1 MKNAL
6 TLYKKSKYCS
16 LKEKEITFDQ
26 KLVYAEN
33 PGQNNWKEVLKQNWN
48 FIYLFSIYLKLTN

>member
-33 PGQNNWKEVLKQNWN
+33 PGQNNWKEVLK
-48 FIYLFSIYLKLTN
+48 